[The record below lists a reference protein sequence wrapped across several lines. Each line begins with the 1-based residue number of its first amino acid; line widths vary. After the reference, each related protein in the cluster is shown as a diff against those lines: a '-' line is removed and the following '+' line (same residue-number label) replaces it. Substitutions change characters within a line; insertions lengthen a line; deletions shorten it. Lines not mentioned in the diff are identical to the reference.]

1 MDKAIKKILKNFVF
15 EDGELPHIEIE
26 KHQTIFE
33 GGKLQYVVSAHMPRK
48 NKAFHS
54 QEIARDIME
63 KMENALMMLGFS
75 KVHGQMIRKENVLKI
90 QALGHHD

>member
-1 MDKAIKKILKNFVF
+1 
-15 EDGELPHIEIE
+15 
-26 KHQTIFE
+26 
-33 GGKLQYVVSAHMPRK
+33 
-48 NKAFHS
+48 
-54 QEIARDIME
+54 ME

>member
-63 KMENALMMLGFS
+63 KMETSLNALGFS
-75 KVHGQMIRKENVLKI
+75 RVHGQFIRKENVLKI
-90 QALGHHD
+90 QALGHL